1 MHALTDDE
9 QVARLEKKV
18 DDGFAEMRTEF
29 RALRGEIKGMET
41 GLRGEIEAGDGSL
54 RGEIAA
60 LHRLMFQ
67 LFGGLCVSMIFGFAG
82 IIIAMLT
89 HHV

>member
-1 MHALTDDE
+1 MHALSDDE
-9 QVARLEKKV
+9 QVGRLEQKV
-18 DDGFAEMRTEF
+18 DDGFAEMSTEF
-29 RALRGEIKGMET
+29 RAMRAEARASET
-41 GLRGEIEAGDGSL
+41 GLRAEIGAV
-54 RGEIAA
+54 
-60 LHRLMFQ
+60 HRLMVQ

>member
-1 MHALTDDE
+1 MHALTNDE

-29 RALRGEIKGMET
+29 RAVRTEIKAGDDALRGEIG
-41 GLRGEIEAGDGSL
+41 
-54 RGEIAA
+54 A
-60 LHRLMFQ
+60 LHRLMVQ